1 MVQLSQHGSSTA
13 PEVLSQPAASERS
26 PERDG
31 AHGPVTAAS
40 RGDTA
45 GRAPGSCRDGAEPQ
59 KQAAQGGIALK
70 KWFKKGCGVSARRW
84 GEAAAGPGDSEDRAG
99 ARLHPAASGS
109 KHSPTH
115 PKCGSRDPT
124 GTPLL
129 SLSFLLPTAPGFDSS
144 LQGNTNAK
152 AAGKDWGR
160 ARASQGG
167 ALDPPSTGRSRA
179 GLGTAPGR
187 SKLWSRS

>member
-1 MVQLSQHGSSTA
+1 MVQLSQHGSSAA

-31 AHGPVTAAS
+31 AHGPVTAAGG
-40 RGDTA
+40 GDTA

-59 KQAAQGGIALK
+59 QRGIALE
-70 KWFKKGCGVSARRW
+70 KWFKKGCGVSVRCW
-84 GEAAAGPGDSEDRAG
+84 GDTAAGPGDSEDRAG

-129 SLSFLLPTAPGFDSS
+129 SLGFLLPTGPGFHSS
-144 LQGNTNAK
+144 LQGNTNT
-152 AAGKDWGR
+152 AGKAWGR

-187 SKLWSRS
+187 SKL